1 MSPDFFVTYIPG
13 CSGTCPTEANN
24 MNTTSHSL
32 PARFARALGTIASGV
47 PNPWDESDDYF
58 RPFSVELPSD
68 AVLDDATLRA
78 ALKVSS
84 RYRLDVTSVDL
95 DEVAGEAE
103 NELAASYHL
112 LGTVMNATLTEIH
125 RINARAP
132 GVVRVR
138 LWLVGRFQSR
148 WLVGLRTTST

>member
-1 MSPDFFVTYIPG
+1 
-13 CSGTCPTEANN
+13 

-32 PARFARALGTIASGV
+32 PARFARALGTLASGV

-58 RPFSVELPSD
+58 RPFYVELPSV

-84 RYRLDVTSVDL
+84 RYRLDVASINL

-103 NELAASYHL
+103 GELAASYHL
-112 LGTVMNATLTEIH
+112 LGTVMNATLTEIQ

-132 GVVRVR
+132 RGGARATVA
-138 LWLVGRFQSR
+138 R
-148 WLVGLRTTST
+148 WTVPITLAGWTADDQYRDLT